1 MTEDTVCRR
10 CGEPG
15 PFDGDEQIHPSAP
28 CRCCDYL
35 PPIGPGPEEGGV
47 DEIDELIEEL
57 TSIHEPRPRAFA
69 TDSAV
74 TPWGRLVLPLAG
86 VGALAIIAAL
96 GVAGYRVLSPGS
108 DSAGNSSLSTG
119 SAAAGGDRSPAAAS
133 TTIPAPTPTTA
144 APVASATTA
153 ALTPPYAPGEVTA
166 DNPDGTIRY
175 IVVQGGKLYLRG
187 YAPARE
193 AADLV
198 VAISSSF
205 IGGPANV
212 VDEQLIDP
220 SVPIDSPAA
229 VYVRDVVLFD
239 LNSTSLRPEYL
250 SLIDSAMVFLQSNPN
265 LTITVIG
272 RTDATGSA
280 RVNEQVGMAR
290 ARAIVDRLVAQGA
303 NPAQLIAESRGE
315 ADATP
320 ATGPVAEDRYAQIV
334 INGVLGGA

>member
-1 MTEDTVCRR
+1 MKWLRK
-10 CGEPG
+10 GH
-15 PFDGDEQIHPSAP
+15 EQIHPSAP
-28 CRCCDYL
+28 CHCDDYL
-35 PPIGPGPEEGGV
+35 PAIGPAPDEGGV
-47 DEIDELIEEL
+47 DEIDDLIEEL
-57 TSIHEPRPRAFA
+57 TSAPSSRPRSSLS
-69 TDSAV
+69 DEAV
-74 TPWGRLVLPLAG
+74 TRWGRLVLPLAG
-86 VGALAIIAAL
+86 VGALAIIGAL
-96 GVAGYRVLSPGS
+96 GVAGYRVLSPGAE
-108 DSAGNSSLSTG
+108 SAVSSSLATG
-119 SAAAGGDRSPAAAS
+119 TAAVATGAPSSAS
-133 TTIPAPTPTTA
+133 TAAPLPTPTTGA
-144 APVASATTA
+144 VASATTV

-187 YAPARE
+187 YAPTRE

-198 VAISSSF
+198 VAISGSF

-220 SVPIDSPAA
+220 SVPLDSPAA

-239 LNSTSLRPEYL
+239 LNSTTLRPDYFP
-250 SLIDSAMVFLQSNPN
+250 LIDSALVFLQSNPN
-265 LTITVIG
+265 LTIRVVG

-280 RVNEQVGMAR
+280 RVNEQIGLAR
-290 ARAIVDRLVAQGA
+290 AQAIVDRLVAQGA

-334 INGVLGGA
+334 IDGVLGGG